1 MAGQVRLYPEDPSNR
16 RSTITGDVP
25 FVLLIA
31 FFVWCGIKTYQAV
44 DRLTVFGSAVADT
57 GTSIQNGFGSAAR
70 AVGSVPIVGDSLA
83 SALSGAGSGTGGNLT
98 SLGQQGIDGVH
109 RLALIL
115 GLVVAVLPTLV
126 LVLAR
131 LPRRIR
137 QVRSLTAAG
146 QVLNNLADPEIRRL
160 LASRAAF
167 GLPYGVL
174 LAHTPDPFGDLAAG
188 RYDDLIAA
196 TLQQAGLRTTTAS
209 GQPSG

>member
-1 MAGQVRLYPEDPSNR
+1 MAGQIRLYPQDPSNR
-16 RSTITGDVP
+16 RSTITGDVL

-31 FFVWCGIKTYQAV
+31 FFVWCGVKTYQAV

-126 LVLAR
+126 LVLA
-131 LPRRIR
+131 L
-137 QVRSLTAAG
+137 SL
-146 QVLNNLADPEIRRL
+146 I
-160 LASRAAF
+160 
-167 GLPYGVL
+167 
-174 LAHTPDPFGDLAAG
+174 H
-188 RYDDLIAA
+188 I
-196 TLQQAGLRTTTAS
+196 
-209 GQPSG
+209 